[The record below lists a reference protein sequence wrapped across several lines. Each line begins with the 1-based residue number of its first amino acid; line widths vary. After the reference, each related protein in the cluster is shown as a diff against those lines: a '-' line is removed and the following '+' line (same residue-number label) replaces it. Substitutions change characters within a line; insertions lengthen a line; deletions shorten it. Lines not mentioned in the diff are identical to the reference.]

1 MQHTILA
8 VDDETEIL
16 DILQGYFG
24 NKGFRVLTAVCAEEA
39 RKTLEGETVDLAL
52 LDITLPGED
61 GLSLAR
67 YIREHHTAAI
77 IMLTALG
84 AVVDRIV
91 GLEIGADDYIA
102 KPFDPRELLARVK
115 NVLRRTAKPPAP
127 GEPAPA
133 DARADR
139 GRARIGRCTLDL
151 DTRTLYDGDEAEI
164 PLTAGEFDLLQLFVT
179 HPNRVLSRDRILNLT
194 RQRDWDPFDR
204 SVDIRVTRLRKKIE
218 PNPDKPRF
226 IKTVRGAG
234 YRFVPDGEG

>member
-16 DILQGYFG
+16 AILQGYFG
-24 NKGFRVLTAVCAEEA
+24 NKGFRVLTAACAEEA
-39 RKTLEGETVDLAL
+39 RKILEGETVDLAL

-67 YIREHHTAAI
+67 YIREHHTSAI

-91 GLEIGADDYIA
+91 GLEIGADDYVA
-102 KPFDPRELLARVK
+102 KPFDPRELLARIK

-127 GEPAPA
+127 A
-133 DARADR
+133 DSKSGRK
-139 GRARIGRCTLDL
+139 RARIGLCVLDL
-151 DTRTLYDGDEAEI
+151 DTRTLYGGDDVEI

-204 SVDIRVTRLRKKIE
+204 SVDIRVTRLRKKVE

-234 YRFVPDGEG
+234 YRFAPDGEN